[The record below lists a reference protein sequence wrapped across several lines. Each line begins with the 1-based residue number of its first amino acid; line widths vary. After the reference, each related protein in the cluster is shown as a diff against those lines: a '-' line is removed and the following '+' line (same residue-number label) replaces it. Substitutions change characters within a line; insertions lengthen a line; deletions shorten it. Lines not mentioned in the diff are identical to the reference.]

1 MMKAAKPVGVLSSSI
16 GTSGQVRVENTSIA
30 CHTAT
35 FPATASES
43 LLASGTRQGSR
54 VNYLGICIA
63 QFGSV
68 FWTGHEHPSLVTT
81 ALYSATHRGLF
92 SVGIAW
98 VIYACLTDRAG
109 LLTSFLSWPGWA
121 PLSRLSFSTYMI
133 QDMVLQYQWTSLT
146 SRVDGGYY
154 FIGSTRTTG
163 DADARSVS
171 AWSGPALAGS
181 ADAALGRAER
191 FGPCERQPFA
201 PATANHTEAA
211 QHRGYSS
218 ARYSKGERQQREK
231 LKKSQQKRAATGNRS
246 RTIENP
252 KYAKNDAAHL
262 SEPELS
268 YRCEVCYKLFAKKLE
283 LEWHMPEHT
292 GVRPLPCGLC
302 PMKFLTGRV
311 LAAHHTRH
319 HGVGSKW
326 SRFNGGSSL
335 NDSLKRT
342 G

>member
-1 MMKAAKPVGVLSSSI
+1 MESQGPQDISHVGLTEMVPVIKKELVEENPT
-16 GTSGQVRVENTSIA
+16 TSLEERDAEIKK
-30 CHTAT
+30 
-35 FPATASES
+35 
-43 LLASGTRQGSR
+43 
-54 VNYLGICIA
+54 I
-63 QFGSV
+63 
-68 FWTGHEHPSLVTT
+68 
-81 ALYSATHRGLF
+81 RGLARKEIK
-92 SVGIAW
+92 GEWQNWWAW
-98 VIYACLTDRAG
+98 N
-109 LLTSFLSWPGWA
+109 S
-121 PLSRLSFSTYMI
+121 
-133 QDMVLQYQWTSLT
+133 
-146 SRVDGGYY
+146 
-154 FIGSTRTTG
+154 
-163 DADARSVS
+163 
-171 AWSGPALAGS
+171 
-181 ADAALGRAER
+181 
-191 FGPCERQPFA
+191 
-201 PATANHTEAA
+201 
-211 QHRGYSS
+211 
-218 ARYSKGERQQREK
+218 ERQQREK
-231 LKKSQQKRAATGNRS
+231 LKKSQQKPAATGNRS

-335 NDSLKRT
+335 TDSLKRT